1 MYHILSCE
9 QFSRAELEELFNLT
23 DEIRNNLPA
32 YRTALAG
39 KLVATIFYEPSTRTR
54 LSFEAAV
61 QRLGGCIVSTENAK
75 EMSSVIK
82 GESLP
87 DTIRVIAG
95 YCDAIILRHPDVNS
109 AREAAAVSAVPIIN
123 GGSGSG
129 EHPTQALLD
138 VYTIHKHKGAIDGLT
153 VGIMGDLLFGR
164 TVHSLVKLLALYEN
178 ITVYG
183 LSHDVLSL
191 PEEYVSYLEKRG
203 GRYIPCRSFWEMP
216 QDIDVLYH
224 TRTQTERFQNLQVEE
239 FVVDRQVMSY
249 FSPDTILLHPLPRR
263 HEINAE
269 VDADKRALYFQQS
282 HNGMYVRMG
291 LLYNILGKGAQK

>member
-109 AREAAAVSAVPIIN
+109 AREAAAVS
-123 GGSGSG
+123 GGAYYQRRSGSAG
-129 EHPTQALLD
+129 SIPTQALLD

-153 VGIMGDLLFGR
+153 VGIMGTFSLAGRSIHWLSFWRYMRILLF
-164 TVHSLVKLLALYEN
+164 TV
-178 ITVYG
+178 
-183 LSHDVLSL
+183 
-191 PEEYVSYLEKRG
+191 
-203 GRYIPCRSFWEMP
+203 
-216 QDIDVLYH
+216 
-224 TRTQTERFQNLQVEE
+224 
-239 FVVDRQVMSY
+239 
-249 FSPDTILLHPLPRR
+249 
-263 HEINAE
+263 
-269 VDADKRALYFQQS
+269 
-282 HNGMYVRMG
+282 
-291 LLYNILGKGAQK
+291 